1 MKHNPGCR
9 QPDVVYHNQLW
20 VGLKIVGYCQ
30 ACGATETRRPWGDLA
45 LNLRFRTSTPEGTKL
60 TDLESILDRHGLPAE
75 AARFLPPGPD
85 IEGRA
90 RDLAELLRQIR
101 TNHLVTTIGR
111 NN

>member
-1 MKHNPGCR
+1 MKHRDECP

-20 VGLKIVGYCQ
+20 VGLKIVGHCQ
-30 ACGATETRRPWGDLA
+30 TCGATEIRRPWGELA
-45 LNLRFRTSTPEGTKL
+45 LNLRFRTSTPEGTTL
-60 TDLESILDRHGLPAE
+60 TDLESILDRHGLPPE

-101 TNHLVTTIGR
+101 TTNLVATIGR
-111 NN
+111 DN